1 MCKKCKSAARL
12 GYAINNCGRE
22 WQKIHAPVRTHH
34 CEHGEPHRRERTAEA
49 GGRSA
54 EPRCR
59 WAALEIGSRA
69 RCWAPEQPL
78 LPSTAEPRR
87 SAAVKRTRAPM
98 CTQPIRGCGRLL
110 AHAPRLAS
118 VAAGWAGLQRR
129 RRGGGAAPLWAPGRA
144 RPRGGRA
151 RCRWCALPAG
161 AAPPPSSPPALLGRR
176 GAGRRRSGGSSR
188 AASVASMSS
197 SRAKKVKMATKSC
210 PECDQQVR
218 RGVVRRGAGAALSC
232 PVPSCPVPSCQPS
245 HAWRPAALPSVPVY
259 SALAAAWL
267 ARQPCRW
274 GCGWERGEPRVCGAS
289 MPLRCPRPRA
299 SACSAAAARAGASRW
314 APPLFLFSVSSSRL
328 WLFLDVRAVEY
339 VFVTVTPEA
348 AGWAAWFSERRKI
361 CTVYSSVC
369 MKHGVVAFAVTGCVY
384 RASLAVIVSLCQ
396 RILWHAALLR
406 HWYCLVTT
414 KYIKIQL
421 TL

>member
-176 GAGRRRSGGSSR
+176 GAGRRRSGGSSSR

-218 RGVVRRGAGAALSC
+218 RGVARRGAGAALSC
-232 PVPSCPVPSCQPS
+232 PVPSCPVLSAVPRLAPGRFALSARVLGARRRLAGTAALPLGLWLRAGRAAGVRGFDAASVPPAPRLGVQRGRCPCRGFPLS
-245 HAWRPAALPSVPVY
+245 PAALPVFCQLLSPVAV
-259 SALAAAWL
+259 S
-267 ARQPCRW
+267 RCTCCRI
-274 GCGWERGEPRVCGAS
+274 RVCDGN
-289 MPLRCPRPRA
+289 
-299 SACSAAAARAGASRW
+299 ARSC
-314 APPLFLFSVSSSRL
+314 
-328 WLFLDVRAVEY
+328 WL
-339 VFVTVTPEA
+339 
-348 AGWAAWFSERRKI
+348 S
-361 CTVYSSVC
+361 
-369 MKHGVVAFAVTGCVY
+369 
-384 RASLAVIVSLCQ
+384 
-396 RILWHAALLR
+396 
-406 HWYCLVTT
+406 CLVFR
-414 KYIKIQL
+414 KEEDL
-421 TL
+421 HRL